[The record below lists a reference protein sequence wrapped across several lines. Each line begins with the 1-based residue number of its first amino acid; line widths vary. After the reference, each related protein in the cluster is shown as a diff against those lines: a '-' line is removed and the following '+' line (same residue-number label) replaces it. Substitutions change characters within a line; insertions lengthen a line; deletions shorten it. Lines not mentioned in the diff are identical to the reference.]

1 MRSVTRNMLTLVVL
15 SLLLLVVANVGQ
27 AQAQGVLPNPVLYM
41 TGQEYYQAGGR
52 SFVRYRYAVLNH
64 DAYPNT
70 LFAPSPNLPPCGAN
84 TRSART
90 WVDIFDQR
98 GKRLYG
104 FCALRSH
111 NDLNSIWFAIP
122 PDEVPPSWIYIEMK

>member
-70 LFAPSPNLPPCGAN
+70 LFASSP
-84 TRSART
+84 
-90 WVDIFDQR
+90 Q
-98 GKRLYG
+98 
-104 FCALRSH
+104 
-111 NDLNSIWFAIP
+111 FAP
-122 PDEVPPSWIYIEMK
+122 VWS